1 MVIKHLLAGMIL
13 QGNGVFPSQGAFYWD
28 DCTTPS
34 WKLAAKALKNKQN
47 EAGSSFLPFQGR
59 AVHFREGTNIGTDEF
74 PGLKIQ
80 RKEGMELPYEM
91 LTMDPQKPTFLEVY
105 GK

>member
-1 MVIKHLLAGMIL
+1 MAIKHLLAGMIL

-34 WKLAAKALKNKQN
+34 WKLAAKALKNKQK

-80 RKEGMELPYEM
+80 KGRNGTAIWNAYHGPPKTDIFRGLW
-91 LTMDPQKPTFLEVY
+91 
-105 GK
+105 